1 MRTAGRWEAI
11 AAAVLFSTGGAAI
24 KAEAFS
30 GIQISAVRSGLAA
43 VVLLVWLQGRTSWS
57 VPVLLASIV
66 YAATLTL
73 FVLATKLTTAA
84 NAIFLQSTAPLYIL
98 FLGPVLLG
106 ERFRTRDVAF
116 LGAVAAGLV
125 LCMADRASAT
135 ATAPEPA
142 TGNLLGVACSMA
154 WALTLVALRY
164 VERDPR
170 RAGGGM
176 TAVLAGNAIACL
188 AALPFA
194 FPFPAAPPGAWATL
208 AYLGVFQIGLAY
220 VCLTAA
226 MRHLP
231 ALEASL
237 LLLLEPVLNPIW
249 TWMVRGEAPGPWT
262 IAGGGLILAATGAKA
277 AWDARVPLAPMMAGE
292 VASVATKATKS

>member
-1 MRTAGRWEAI
+1 
-11 AAAVLFSTGGAAI
+11 
-24 KAEAFS
+24 
-30 GIQISAVRSGLAA
+30 
-43 VVLLVWLQGRTSWS
+43 
-57 VPVLLASIV
+57 VPVLLASVV

-73 FVLATKLTTAA
+73 FVLSTKLTTAA

-98 FLGPVLLG
+98 FLAPVLLG

-116 LGAVAAGLV
+116 LGALAAGLV

-135 ATAPEPA
+135 ATAPDPA

-194 FPFPAAPPGAWATL
+194 FPFPAAAPGAWATL

-249 TWMVRGEAPGPWT
+249 TWLVRGEAPGPWT
-262 IAGGGLILAATGAKA
+262 IAGGGLILVATGTKA
-277 AWDARVPLAPMMAGE
+277 AWDARVPLTPMMAGE
-292 VASVATKATKS
+292 GASVATKATKS